1 MNFHEVVVADAR
13 LAILQALNRESSR
26 SHNEQLLQAAL
37 DAVGIVRARDYTRTQ
52 MRALE
57 STGAVTLREAGDLL
71 IATISRTGLDHLT
84 GRAVIDGVAQPDPS
98 AL

>member
-1 MNFHEVVVADAR
+1 MNFHEIVAADAR
-13 LAILQALNRESSR
+13 LAILQALVREASR

-71 IATISRTGLDHLT
+71 IATLTRTGLDHLS
-84 GRAVIDGVAQPDPS
+84 GRAIIDRVAQPEPG